1 MNDTGTRGPMQRM
14 LTPIRLDEPTATTL
28 ARGGVFSTA
37 GLAAQGI
44 LRFATTFL
52 VGHLAGKAELGV
64 VASAISMAMTLAV
77 LWPTSTGSAASKFLA
92 RARGARD
99 VDETV
104 TTAAHLRRR
113 TVETAVFLAVA
124 SVPLWILLDNGSWGA
139 AVSVAAL
146 TLTYSGYSFT
156 RGIQFGAG
164 QIPRATAW
172 DLTSVVLGIAG
183 LVALLV
189 VGVRGPVLV
198 LPLVLAYGLYA
209 VAGWPYSVRGRPDSP
224 RRRELD
230 GFVALGAIGSL
241 ASTGFLQLSQ
251 IAAKLVGGDANAG
264 QYAAAQGLATP
275 AGMLAGS
282 LTLVLLPSL
291 SEAWGRGDLEGFR
304 KQSDQAMRA
313 LSVVMVAVFGS
324 IIVCS
329 RLIIGVVWGHR
340 YAGAENILPIIVL
353 AILTTNLAVVSINVL
368 STRSQRGMML
378 TTGASLLGML
388 VGATI
393 WLSFAGSM
401 GNIGVALGYLC
412 GCLVL
417 AAIPI
422 VVVWRKDAHRWAL
435 VFGKVLLGL
444 AVVAGLFVLQRI
456 AHLSIWLDPA
466 LAVGF
471 LAVWLLINRKV
482 VASLP
487 IPGLRRHRSS

>member
-28 ARGGVFSTA
+28 ARGGIFSTA
-37 GLAAQGI
+37 GLLAQGI

-64 VASAISMAMTLAV
+64 VASAISMALTLAV

-92 RARGARD
+92 RARGAGD
-99 VDETV
+99 ADETRV
-104 TTAAHLRRR
+104 TASHLRRR
-113 TVETAVFLAVA
+113 TVETAAFLAVA
-124 SVPLWILLDNGSWGA
+124 SVPLWILLDHGSWAA

-172 DLTSVVLGIAG
+172 DLTSVALGIAG
-183 LVALLV
+183 LVVMLLF
-189 VGVRGPVLV
+189 GVRGPVLV

-209 VAGWPYSVRGRPDSP
+209 MAGWPYAVNGRPATP

-264 QYAAAQGLATP
+264 QYAAAQSLATP
-275 AGMLAGS
+275 AVMLAGS
-282 LTLVLLPSL
+282 LSLVLLPSL
-291 SEAWGRGDLEGFR
+291 SEAWGRGDREGFH

-329 RLIIGVVWGHR
+329 RLLIGVVWGHR
-340 YAGAENILPIIVL
+340 YAGAENLLPVMAL
-353 AILTTNLAVVSINVL
+353 AMLATNLAVVSINVL

-393 WLSFAGSM
+393 WLIVARDM
-401 GNIGVALGYLC
+401 GNSGVALGYLC

-422 VVVWRKDAHRWAL
+422 TVVWRTDKHRWAA
-435 VFGKVLLGL
+435 VFGKVALGL
-444 AVVAGLFVLQRI
+444 AVVGGIVALQRF

-466 LAVGF
+466 LTVGF
-471 LAVWLLINRKV
+471 LAVWGLLNRRI

-487 IPGLRRHRSS
+487 IPRPRRRS